1 MAVTNIAILYLWGG
15 YYVQLNNQYD
25 CYHPLLPMFHIVPIP
40 VRFHPATYFV
50 TEGVNSY
57 AEITLEV
64 TKIPKKSFSVY
75 VNTRDGSADGE
86 HHAIHSLWTNLFS
99 IIAHSYMY
107 NIVFCALLQQ

>member
-1 MAVTNIAILYLWGG
+1 
-15 YYVQLNNQYD
+15 
-25 CYHPLLPMFHIVPIP
+25 MFHTVPVP
-40 VRFHPATYFV
+40 VRFNPATYFV

-64 TKIPKKSFSVY
+64 TTIPTRSFSVY

-107 NIVFCALLQQ
+107 NIVFCVLLQQ